1 MAGNNGSNGGNTP
14 NPEADNSQAPQVNVV
29 GQYIKD
35 LSFECPD
42 ATRFFRGPGKNPNLQ
57 INFNVQVRNLQQ
69 DAYEVAL
76 SLEGEAKSDEGVLY
90 NIELIYAGA
99 FVLKIF
105 RRKRSNR
112 FSSSSARRFFSRSFG
127 ASLPTFRARAGSLRC
142 SSIRSTLPG
151 STGAAPRWGRADD
164 RHGIGRLLA
173 GYHLD
178 RFAWSAWMRI
188 ISDDIQDRMT
198 ASASIGRMP

>member
-1 MAGNNGSNGGNTP
+1 MAEIKTMSASNGSNGGNTP
-14 NPEADNSQAPQVNVV
+14 KPGPDSSQAPQVNVV

-90 NIELIYAGA
+90 NVELVYAGA
-99 FVLKIF
+99 FVLRNLPQEAIQPVLF
-105 RRKRSNR
+105 IECPALLFPFVRRLV
-112 FSSSSARRFFSRSFG
+112 ADLSREGGFPPLLLDPIDF
-127 ASLPTFRARAGSLRC
+127 ASLYRRRAEMGQEPTIA
-142 SSIRSTLPG
+142 TE
-151 STGAAPRWGRADD
+151 
-164 RHGIGRLLA
+164 
-173 GYHLD
+173 
-178 RFAWSAWMRI
+178 
-188 ISDDIQDRMT
+188 
-198 ASASIGRMP
+198 

>member
-1 MAGNNGSNGGNTP
+1 MSASNGSNGGNTP
-14 NPEADNSQAPQVNVV
+14 KPGPDNNQAPQVNVV

-90 NIELIYAGA
+90 NIELVYAGA
-99 FVLKIF
+99 FVLKNLPQEAIQPVLF
-105 RRKRSNR
+105 IECPALLFPFVRRLVADLSREGGFPLC
-112 FSSSSARRFFSRSFG
+112 FS
-127 ASLPTFRARAGSLRC
+127 T
-142 SSIRSTLPG
+142 RSTLRA
-151 STGAAPRWGRADD
+151 SIGAAPRWGRSRQSPRSSQA
-164 RHGIGRLLA
+164 LL
-173 GYHLD
+173 
-178 RFAWSAWMRI
+178 
-188 ISDDIQDRMT
+188 
-198 ASASIGRMP
+198 P